1 MKAKISC
8 VLAVFLIL
16 GLLPLTMNA
25 QEPEKQYQLF
35 WVLDEVV
42 KPSMQDEYY
51 EAGKKWAALLTKH
64 EFPYPFLAYWTGD
77 EHVIWS
83 VPIESYA
90 DIDKIMEAVGKI
102 KEKSPDDYK
111 AMEEAFNG
119 TYDSERSCVFSLDYK
134 YSMIAEEAES
144 ESEEEN
150 FIFFD
155 IYYFEPGK
163 EAELNKIFD
172 EMMALA
178 KDKKVSQSWY
188 FYWGV
193 MGTDNPVLW
202 SAASA
207 KNAAT
212 FYEENAAMW
221 KVMGEEAGKIY
232 RKMTKYVRKH
242 ENKTAWYVKELSYNP
257 SKKEE

>member
-1 MKAKISC
+1 MKSKISC
-8 VLAVFLIL
+8 VLAVCFIFC
-16 GLLPLTMNA
+16 LLPLTMNA
-25 QEPEKQYQLF
+25 QQPEKKNQLF
-35 WVLDEVV
+35 WVIDEVV

-51 EAGKKWAALLTKH
+51 EAGKKWADLLTKH
-64 EFPYPFLAYWTGD
+64 EFPYPFYAYWTGD
-77 EHVIWS
+77 EHVMWS

-90 DIDKIMEAVGKI
+90 DIDKIMETVAKI
-102 KEKSPDDYK
+102 EEKSPDDYK
-111 AMEEAFNG
+111 AMEDAFIG
-119 TYDSERSCVFSLDYK
+119 TYDSGRPCVFSLDYK
-134 YSMIAEEAES
+134 HSMTAEEGES

-155 IYYFEPGK
+155 IYYFEPGS

-178 KDKKVSQSWY
+178 KDKGATQSWY

-212 FYEENAAMW
+212 FYEENAQMW
-221 KVMGEEAGKIY
+221 KAMGEEAGKIY

-242 ENKTAWYVKELSYNP
+242 EHKTAWYVKELSYIP
-257 SKKEE
+257 AKKEE

>member
-8 VLAVFLIL
+8 VLAVFFIL
-16 GLLPLTMNA
+16 SLLPLTMNA

-64 EFPYPFLAYWTGD
+64 EFPYPFNAIWTGD
-77 EHVIWS
+77 NHVLWS

-90 DIDKIMEAVGKI
+90 DIDKIQAAAGKI

-111 AMEEAFNG
+111 AMEDAFAG
-119 TYDSERSCVFSLDYK
+119 TYESARACVFSLDYK
-134 YSMIAEEAES
+134 NSLIAKDAES
-144 ESEEEN
+144 KSEEEN

-155 IYYFEPGK
+155 IYYFEPGT
-163 EAELNKIFD
+163 EAELEKIWD
-172 EMMALA
+172 EFKALM
-178 KDKKVSQSWY
+178 KDKESIQNWY

-207 KNAAT
+207 KNVRA
-212 FYEENAAMW
+212 FWEENAKMW
-221 KVMGEEAGKIY
+221 KVMGEEASKIKQ
-232 RKMTKYVRKH
+232 KMMKYVRK
-242 ENKTAWYVKELSYNP
+242 EETKMAWVQKELSYNP